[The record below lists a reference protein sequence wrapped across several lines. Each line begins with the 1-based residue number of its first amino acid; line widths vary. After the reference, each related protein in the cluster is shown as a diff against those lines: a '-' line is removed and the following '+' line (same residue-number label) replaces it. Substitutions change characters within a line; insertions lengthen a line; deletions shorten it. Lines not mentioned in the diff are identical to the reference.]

1 MKRLL
6 APLSWLYAIVL
17 GIRHWLYDCGIL
29 KSRSFNV
36 PTICIGNLAL
46 GGTGKTPHT
55 EYLIRLL
62 KDKANVAVLSRGY
75 GRKSTGFI
83 LADDSA
89 NYEQIGDEPLQYR
102 LKFNNITVAV
112 DEDRCEGVSNLMR
125 MEQSPEVILL
135 DDAYQHRKI
144 KPGLN
149 ILLTEY
155 YNIYKKDMLVPAGNL
170 RDIKGAAKRADII
183 IVTKSPRVLLPYDK
197 RDMVDAINAKPYQK
211 VFFTYIDFQKLT
223 PINQMARE
231 TPLQN
236 IKSVYLFCG
245 IANPYPLEDHLKR
258 KYNTLITNYFSDHH
272 SFTDIDIDMILSGY
286 DGVIGK
292 NKIIVTTEKDLMRLT
307 NSSFINRFDNVPL
320 FTIPIEV
327 RFNDEK
333 EEETFK
339 NLILNYVGKNS

>member
-17 GIRHWLYDCGIL
+17 YIRHWLYDCGIL
-29 KSRSFNV
+29 KSKSFSV
-36 PTICIGNLAL
+36 PTICIGNLAF

-55 EYLIRLL
+55 EYLIKLL
-62 KDKANVAVLSRGY
+62 KDKVNVAVLSRGY
-75 GRKSTGFI
+75 GRKTTGFI
-83 LADDSA
+83 LADENSTF
-89 NYEQIGDEPLQYR
+89 EQIGDEPLQYH
-102 LKFNNITVAV
+102 LKFSDISVAV
-112 DEDRCEGVSNLMR
+112 DEDRPNGVIQLMR
-125 MEQSPEVILL
+125 LEKKPGVILL
-135 DDAYQHRKI
+135 DDAFQHRKI

-155 YNIYKKDMLVPAGNL
+155 YNLYKKDMLTPAGGL
-170 RDIKGAAKRADII
+170 RDVKNAAKRADII

-197 RDMVDAINAKPYQK
+197 RDMINLINAKPYQQ
-211 VFFTYIDFQKLT
+211 VFFTYIDFQRLT
-223 PINQMARE
+223 PANKMARE
-231 TPLQN
+231 TVLQN
-236 IKSVYLFCG
+236 VKSIYLFCG

-258 KYNTLITNYFSDHH
+258 KVNTLITNYFNDHH
-272 SFTDIDIDMILSGY
+272 CFNDSDIDMILSGY
-286 DGVIGK
+286 DSVIGK

-307 NSSFINRFDNVPL
+307 DSSYLSRFENAPL
-320 FTIPIEV
+320 FTIPIEM

>member
-29 KSRSFNV
+29 KSRSFSV

-83 LADDSA
+83 LANEDTP
-89 NYEQIGDEPLQYR
+89 YEQIGDEPLQYR

-112 DEDRCEGVSNLMR
+112 DEDRCDGVSNLMR
-125 MEQSPEVILL
+125 MEQAPEVILL

-170 RDIKGAAKRADII
+170 RDIKCAAKRADII

-197 RDMVDAINAKPYQK
+197 RDVVNVINAKPYQK
-211 VFFTYIDFQKLT
+211 IFFTYIDFQKLT
-223 PINQMARE
+223 PINQTAKD

-236 IKSVYLFCG
+236 MKSVYLFCG

-258 KYNTLITNYFSDHH
+258 KYNTLITNYFGDHH
-272 SFTDIDIDMILSGY
+272 CFTDSDIDMILSGF
-286 DGVIGK
+286 DSVIGK

-307 NSSFINRFDNVPL
+307 NSSYINRFDNVPL

-339 NLILNYVGKNS
+339 NLIVNYVGKNS

>member
-1 MKRLL
+1 MNRLL
-6 APLSWLYAIVL
+6 APISWLYAIAL
-17 GIRHWLYDCGIL
+17 NIRHWLYDFGIL
-29 KSRSFNV
+29 KSKSFSV

-55 EYLIRLL
+55 EYLIRFL
-62 KDKANVAVLSRGY
+62 KDKANIAVLSRGY
-75 GRKSTGFI
+75 GRKSKGFV
-83 LADDSA
+83 LADENMS
-89 NYEQIGDEPLQYR
+89 YEQIGDEPLLYH
-102 LKFNNITVAV
+102 LKFNDITVAV
-112 DEDRCEGVSNLMR
+112 DENRPDGVERLMR
-125 MEQSPEVILL
+125 LEKTPEVILL

-155 YNIYKKDMLVPAGNL
+155 FNIYKNDALVPAGHL
-170 RDIKGAAKRADII
+170 RDVKSAAKRADII

-197 RDMVDAINAKPYQK
+197 RDVINLINAKPYQK
-211 VFFTYIDFQKLT
+211 VFFTYIDFQPLK
-223 PINQMARE
+223 PINQTAKDTNLPDM
-231 TPLQN
+231 
-236 IKSVYLFCG
+236 KSVYLFCG

-258 KYNTLITNYFSDHH
+258 KYNTLITNYYDDHH
-272 SFTDIDIDMILSGY
+272 DFTNSDIDVILDGY
-286 DGVIGK
+286 DSVIGK

-307 NSSFINRFDNVPL
+307 NSSLINRFDNVPL

-339 NLILNYVGKNS
+339 YLILNYVGKNS